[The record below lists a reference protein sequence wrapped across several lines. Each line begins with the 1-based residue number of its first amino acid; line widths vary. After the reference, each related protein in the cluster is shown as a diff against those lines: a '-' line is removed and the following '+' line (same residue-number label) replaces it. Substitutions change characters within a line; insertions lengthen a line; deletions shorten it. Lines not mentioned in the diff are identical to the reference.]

1 MPPNIFFEP
10 GNPPRSK
17 TRTFSPA
24 PASLYAAA
32 IPAGPAPTIIQSY
45 LSLICFLDPF
55 YLYRMQEFRYHLK
68 EVSCNTYIS
77 FPEDRCIRI
86 FIDSDNIPG
95 GPHPCYVLWG
105 A

>member
-24 PASLYAAA
+24 LASLYAAA

-45 LSLICFLDPF
+45 LSLICFPDPF
-55 YLYRMQEFRYHLK
+55 HLAQKFRYHLK
-68 EVSCNTYIS
+68 EVPCYAQVS

-86 FIDSDNIPG
+86 FIDSDNILG
-95 GPHPCYVLWG
+95 SSHPCYVLWG
-105 A
+105 S

>member
-24 PASLYAAA
+24 PANLYAAA
-32 IPAGPAPTIIQSY
+32 IPAGPAPIIIQSY

-55 YLYRMQEFRYHLK
+55 YLAQKFRYHFK
-68 EVSCNTYIS
+68 EVPCDAEVRLA
-77 FPEDRCIRI
+77 EDRRI
-86 FIDSDNIPG
+86 GIFVDGDDIPG
-95 GPHPCYVLWG
+95 SPHPCNVLRG